1 MIPYSNEYVLQY
13 IAKLTTK
20 NYTDGLEEMEGKTS
34 ESTGKINKSFDSMSS
49 FIGKAIKSKLSL
61 AAAAVYFANKTRL
74 AIQDMIAFQKQLSTV
89 NTLLKGSREELNKY
103 ADEFINLSIRTGQA
117 KEDIANGAYQALS
130 SGVAK
135 EDLVNFLE
143 TATKTAQ
150 AGLTTTETSIQTIS
164 SIMNAYKMTATEA
177 ADIADWL
184 LTVQN
189 KGVTTVGELGAY
201 LSDVT
206 SIAAPLNV
214 TLNDVGAALAQMT
227 QNGNNT
233 AKSTTMLKTML
244 SELSKEGQAAADVFT
259 KIAGQS
265 FRDFIA
271 NGGDLQG
278 ALNLMEQHAK
288 STNKSIVDLFGSVEA
303 GSAALNLTGLNAQK
317 FSEKL
322 EDMKNKS
329 GELNTAYEIATS
341 NIKSEWD
348 KLCNAMDSKWRKLVI
363 GMEKPIYITLKT
375 IRKAVDGDN
384 SAFEDYNK
392 NKARVAQL
400 EAEQRELL
408 KTAKVSPTAITQINQ
423 KAKEIEKL
431 NKQIK
436 IVEDKMAA
444 DKARQKEIEEEKAR
458 KAEEEAAQKAK
469 EAAIKAVEDKA
480 KAVEAKEKQHK
491 DNLNKVEINYLT
503 QRRDYMQQQ
512 QNLLNMGIISKDE
525 YDRNVKLKDQEL
537 LQQQRASN
545 AALYREMEEFY
556 RKLGELDKANEFK
569 KKVIEVELQITQN
582 TTLNAENREDLFLQA
597 EAEKRKEYQAELLA
611 NEWEFLT
618 QLAEMREN
626 GSLTETQIEEFKE
639 QRMRELEL
647 ARLERE
653 TEELQNRLDFYNSS
667 EDYKQQAVDTLL
679 KIEENAQK
687 KEEILDK
694 DKIKWE
700 KWAENY
706 KVDIQEKSANAIMD
720 TYTALANGQ
729 IKSIEDFKKFAQMQI
744 AELLLAKGQ
753 EHAAE
758 AISEGGKAVI
768 DFAAAATAAAR
779 MNAAQAALFTTS
791 AKSHLASAAKNAALA
806 AAFGVASSAISP
818 DETSSSGS
826 GGTTKYDDGIDSRV
840 ESANKESE
848 GNVIIDVSDSQMA
861 KVMIKQIEKELKD
874 GYNVTLVGK
883 KKR

>member
-20 NYTDGLEEMEGKTS
+20 EYTDGLEKMEDKTS
-34 ESTGKINKSFDSMSS
+34 ESTGKINKNFDSMSS
-49 FIGKAIKSKLSL
+49 FIGKAIKSKFSL

-89 NTLLKGSREELNKY
+89 NTLLKDSREELNKY

-143 TATKTAQ
+143 VATKTAQ

-177 ADIADWL
+177 GEIADWL

-189 KGVTTVGELGAY
+189 KGVTTVGELGSY

-214 TLNDVGAALAQMT
+214 TLNDIGAALAQMT
-227 QNGNNT
+227 QNGNST

-244 SELSKEGQAAADVFT
+244 SELSKEGQKAADVFT

-265 FRDFIA
+265 FRDFIT

-322 EDMKNKS
+322 EDMKKKS
-329 GELNTAYEIATS
+329 GELNSAYAIATA
-341 NIKSEWD
+341 NIKTEWD
-348 KLCNAMDSKWRKLVI
+348 RLCNAMDSRWRQFVTW
-363 GMEKPIYITLKT
+363 MEEPIYMT
-375 IRKAVDGDN
+375 IKEVRQAIDGQDNAVENLDSNRAKLAELEARKAKI
-384 SAFEDYNK
+384 NK
-392 NKARVAQL
+392 NKSARY
-400 EAEQRELL
+400 RDRKKGELL
-408 KTAKVSPTAITQINQ
+408 GEITAL
-423 KAKEIEKL
+423 KAEIKRGEEL
-431 NKQIK
+431 LAQQ
-436 IVEDKMAA
+436 
-444 DKARQKEIEEEKAR
+444 QKELEEKRAEEEKKR
-458 KAEEEAAQKAK
+458 KAQQALEAKQ
-469 EAAIKAVEDKA
+469 AAVQASIDRAE
-480 KAVEAKEKQHK
+480 AVEAKEKEHK
-491 DNLNKVEINYLT
+491 NKLVKVDIDYLKKKK
-503 QRRDYMQQQ
+503 DYMQEQ

-525 YDRNVKLKDQEL
+525 YDRNVKIKDQEL

-545 AALYREMEEFY
+545 ASLYREMEEFY
-556 RKLGELDKANEFK
+556 RKLGELEKANEFK

-626 GSLTETQIEEFKE
+626 GSLTETQIEKFKE
-639 QRMRELEL
+639 ERMRDLELKRLELESKQ
-647 ARLERE
+647 
-653 TEELQNRLDFYNSS
+653 LQNRLNFYNSD
-667 EDYKQQAVDTLL
+667 EAYKQQAVDTLT
-679 KIEENAQK
+679 KIEENSLKRKKILDK
-687 KEEILDK
+687 KEEKERDVSL
-694 DKIKWE
+694 
-700 KWAENY
+700 AY
-706 KVDIQEKSANAIMD
+706 KQIVLQRSYNATMESYD
-720 TYTALANGQ
+720 
-729 IKSIEDFKKFAQMQI
+729 
-744 AELLLAKGQ
+744 LLAKGQ
-753 EHAAE
+753 LKSLDDFKNFAKLQLKELLYSLGNQHATWAASDLGI
-758 AISEGGKAVI
+758 AISNVI
-768 DFAAAATAAAR
+768 SNPT
-779 MNAAQAALFTTS
+779 
-791 AKSHLASAAKNAALA
+791 LASSKFVGAAKNAAIA
-806 AAFGVASSAISP
+806 AAFGVASSVVGGG
-818 DETSSSGS
+818 DSSSGERETS
-826 GGTTKYDDGIDSRV
+826 RNNYDDEIDKRV
-840 ESANKESE
+840 EDTEKENE
-848 GNVIIDVSDSQMA
+848 GMVYVDISDSQIS
-861 KVMIKQIEKELKD
+861 KLMIKYMEKELND
-874 GYNVTLVGK
+874 NYNLTIIGK

>member
-20 NYTDGLEEMEGKTS
+20 EYTDGLEKMEDKTS
-34 ESTGKINKSFDSMSS
+34 ESTGKINKNFDSMSS
-49 FIGKAIKSKLSL
+49 FIGKAIKSKFSL

-103 ADEFINLSIRTGQA
+103 ADEFVNLSIKTGQA

-143 TATKTAQ
+143 VATKTAQ

-177 ADIADWL
+177 GEIADWL

-189 KGVTTVGELGAY
+189 KGVTTVGELGSY

-214 TLNDVGAALAQMT
+214 TLNDIGAALAQMT

-244 SELSKEGQAAADVFT
+244 SELSKEGQKAADVFT

-322 EDMKNKS
+322 NDMKNKS
-329 GELNTAYEIATS
+329 GELNTAYEIATA

-348 KLCNAMDSKWRKLVI
+348 KLCNAMDSKWRSLVTWL
-363 GMEKPIYITLKT
+363 EKPIFITLKT
-375 IRKAVDGDN
+375 VRKAVDGDN

-503 QRRDYMQQQ
+503 QRRDFMKQQ

-556 RKLGELDKANEFK
+556 KNLGELEKANEFK

-653 TEELQNRLDFYNSS
+653 AEELQNRLSFYNSS
-667 EDYKQQAVDTLL
+667 EDYKQQAVDTLQ
-679 KIEENAQK
+679 KIEENAK
-687 KEEILDK
+687 KRESIRDNQ
-694 DKIKWE
+694 KIKE
-700 KWAENY
+700 KTRVEKLMNA
-706 KVDIQEKSANAIMD
+706 IQEKSKNTLLDSYEM
-720 TYTALANGQ
+720 LAKGQ
-729 IKSIEDFKKFAQMQI
+729 MKSLEDFKKFAAMQL
-744 AELLLAKGQ
+744 AEIMLAKGQ
-753 EHAAE
+753 EAM
-758 AISEGGKAVI
+758 IEGGKAFVGAVTLAATPGMRSQAPPL
-768 DFAAAATAAAR
+768 FAAAAKDFAFAAA
-779 MNAAQAALFTTS
+779 MGIGANALYS
-791 AKSHLASAAKNAALA
+791 
-806 AAFGVASSAISP
+806 ASSS
-818 DETSSSGS
+818 DEEKYSDNEKTSF
-826 GGTTKYDDGIDSRV
+826 DQNINDRV
-840 ESANKESE
+840 ENVNKESE
-848 GNVIIDVSDSQMA
+848 GIVYVDVSNSA
-861 KVMIKQIEKELKD
+861 LTKLLIKDIEKELKD

>member
-1 MIPYSNEYVLQY
+1 MIPYSNEYILQY

-20 NYTDGLEEMEGKTS
+20 EYTDGLEKMEDKTS
-34 ESTGKINKSFDSMSS
+34 ESTGKINKNFDSMSS
-49 FIGKAIKSKLSL
+49 FIGKAIKSKFSL

-143 TATKTAQ
+143 VATKTAQ

-189 KGVTTVGELGAY
+189 KGVTTVEELGSY

-214 TLNDVGAALAQMT
+214 TLNDIGAALAQMT

-244 SELSKEGQAAADVFT
+244 SELSKEGQKAADVFT

-329 GELNTAYEIATS
+329 GELNTAYEIATA
-341 NIKSEWD
+341 NIKTEWD
-348 KLCNAMDSKWRKLVI
+348 RLCNAMDSRWRQFVTW
-363 GMEKPIYITLKT
+363 MEEPIYVT
-375 IRKAVDGDN
+375 IKEIRQAIDGQDNAVENLDSNRAKLAELEARKAKI
-384 SAFEDYNK
+384 NK
-392 NKARVAQL
+392 NKSARYRDR
-400 EAEQRELL
+400 EKGELL
-408 KTAKVSPTAITQINQ
+408 GDISKL
-423 KAKEIEKL
+423 KAEIKRGEEL
-431 NKQIK
+431 LAQQ
-436 IVEDKMAA
+436 
-444 DKARQKEIEEEKAR
+444 QKELEEKRAEEEKKR
-458 KAEEEAAQKAK
+458 KAQQALEAKQ
-469 EAAIKAVEDKA
+469 AAVQASIDRAE
-480 KAVEAKEKQHK
+480 AVEAKEKEHK
-491 DNLNKVEINYLT
+491 NKLVKVDIDYLKKKK
-503 QRRDYMQQQ
+503 DYMQDQ

-556 RKLGELDKANEFK
+556 RKLGELEKANEFK

-639 QRMRELEL
+639 QRMRDLEL

-653 TEELQNRLDFYNSS
+653 AEELQNRLNFYNSS
-667 EDYKQQAVDTLL
+667 EDYKQQAVDTLQ
-679 KIEENAQK
+679 KIEENALK
-687 KEEILDK
+687 REKILDK
-694 DKIKWE
+694 KGQKDRDL
-700 KWAENY
+700 AANY
-706 KVDIQEKSANAIMD
+706 KEMTMQRSYNA
-720 TYTALANGQ
+720 T
-729 IKSIEDFKKFAQMQI
+729 MQ
-744 AELLLAKGQ
+744 AYDMLAKGQ
-753 EHAAE
+753 LKSLDDFKEFAKLQLAELLYSLGNQHATWAASDL
-758 AISEGGKAVI
+758 AIAVSNVVSNPPLAASK
-768 DFAAAATAAAR
+768 FAG
-779 MNAAQAALFTTS
+779 
-791 AKSHLASAAKNAALA
+791 AAKNAAIA
-806 AAFGVASSAISP
+806 AAFGVASSVVRGG
-818 DETSSSGS
+818 DSSSGERETS
-826 GGTTKYDDGIDSRV
+826 RNNYDDEIDKRV
-840 ESANKESE
+840 ENAEKESE

-874 GYNVTLVGK
+874 GYNVTLIGK

>member
-1 MIPYSNEYVLQY
+1 MAPFSDNYVLQY
-13 IAKLTTK
+13 VAKLLTGD
-20 NYTDGLEEMEGKTS
+20 YIEGLEEMENGTQKT
-34 ESTGKINKSFDSMSS
+34 TALLNKSFGSL
-49 FIGKAIKSKLSL
+49 GKEITKTIAKKVSL
-61 AAAAVYFANKTRL
+61 AGAVVYFANKTRL

-143 TATKTAQ
+143 VATKTAQ

-164 SIMNAYKMTATEA
+164 SIMNAYKMSAIEAT
-177 ADIADWL
+177 DIADWL

-201 LSDVT
+201 LSEVT
-206 SIAAPLNV
+206 SISASLNV
-214 TLNDVGAALAQMT
+214 TLDDVGAALAQMT

-244 SELSKEGQAAADVFT
+244 SELSKEGNKAADIF
-259 KIAGQS
+259 KEIAGQS

-271 NGGDLQG
+271 HGGDLQG
-278 ALNLMEQHAK
+278 ALKLMEDHAK
-288 STNKSIVDLFGSVEA
+288 RTNSSMVDLFGSVDA
-303 GSAALNLTGLNAQK
+303 GNASLNLTGLNAKK
-317 FSEKL
+317 FAEKL

-329 GELNTAYEIATS
+329 GELNTAYEIATA

-348 KLCNAMDSKWRKLVI
+348 KLCNAMDSKWRNLVTWL
-363 GMEKPIYITLKT
+363 EKPIYITLKT
-375 IRKAVDGDN
+375 VRKAVDGDN

-392 NKARVAQL
+392 NKAEVARL
-400 EAEQRELL
+400 EAEQQKLL
-408 KTAKVSPTAITQINQ
+408 KVANVNPA
-423 KAKEIEKL
+423 AAAGIERIGQDIARL

-444 DKARQKEIEEEKAR
+444 DRARQKEIEEEKAR

-480 KAVEAKEKQHK
+480 KAIEAKEKQHK

-639 QRMRELEL
+639 QRMKELEL

-653 TEELQNRLDFYNSS
+653 AEELQNRLTFYNSS
-667 EDYKQQAVDTLL
+667 EDYKQQAVDTLQ
-679 KIEENAQK
+679 KIEENALKREKIQDKQRIGLTEMTSNLINDIQK
-687 KEEILDK
+687 KSK
-694 DKIKWE
+694 DTLL
-700 KWAENY
+700 
-706 KVDIQEKSANAIMD
+706 Q
-720 TYTALANGQ
+720 TYEMLAKGQ
-729 IKSIEDFKKFAQMQI
+729 IKSLDDFKKFAAMQL
-744 AELLLAKGQ
+744 AEVMIMNGQ
-753 EHAAE
+753 EALIRGGADVVKG
-758 AISEGGKAVI
+758 IS
-768 DFAAAATAAAR
+768 FAANPATAALAPPE
-779 MNAAQAALFTTS
+779 F
-791 AKSHLASAAKNAALA
+791 ASAAKNFAFA
-806 AAFGVASSAISP
+806 AAMGLGASALYSASS
-818 DETSSSGS
+818 EEEKTSDK
-826 GGTTKYDDGIDSRV
+826 TTNNFDKNIDDRI

-848 GNVIIDVSDSQMA
+848 GIVYVDVSNSA
-861 KVMIKQIEKELKD
+861 LTKLLIKDIEKELKD

>member
-1 MIPYSNEYVLQY
+1 MIPYSNEYILQY

-20 NYTDGLEEMEGKTS
+20 EYTDGLEKMEDKTS
-34 ESTGKINKSFDSMSS
+34 ESTGKINKNFDSMSS
-49 FIGKAIKSKLSL
+49 FIGKAIKSKFSL

-135 EDLVNFLE
+135 KDLVNFLE
-143 TATKTAQ
+143 VATKTAQ

-177 ADIADWL
+177 GEIADWL

-189 KGVTTVGELGAY
+189 KGVTTVGELGSY

-214 TLNDVGAALAQMT
+214 TLNDIGAALAQMT

-244 SELSKEGQAAADVFT
+244 SELSKEGQKAADVFT

-265 FRDFIA
+265 FRDFIT

-322 EDMKNKS
+322 NDMKNKA
-329 GELNTAYEIATS
+329 GELNTAYEIATA

-348 KLCNAMDSKWRKLVI
+348 KLCNVMDSKWRSLVTWL
-363 GMEKPIYITLKT
+363 EKPIYITLKT
-375 IRKAVDGDN
+375 VRKAVDGDN

-436 IVEDKMAA
+436 IIEDKMAA

-458 KAEEEAAQKAK
+458 KAEEEAAQKSK
-469 EAAIKAVEDKA
+469 EDAIKAVEDKA
-480 KAVEAKEKQHK
+480 KTVEAKEKQHK

-503 QRRDYMQQQ
+503 KRRDFMNQQ

-537 LQQQRASN
+537 LQQQRTSN
-545 AALYREMEEFY
+545 ASLYREMEEFY
-556 RKLGELDKANEFK
+556 RKLGELEKANEFK

-639 QRMRELEL
+639 QRMKDLEL

-653 TEELQNRLDFYNSS
+653 AEELQNRLTFYNSS
-667 EDYKQQAVDTLL
+667 EDYKQQAVDTLQ
-679 KIEENAQK
+679 KIEENAIKKENLRDKKRVNLSSMIANLINDIQK
-687 KEEILDK
+687 KSK
-694 DKIKWE
+694 DTLL
-700 KWAENY
+700 
-706 KVDIQEKSANAIMD
+706 Q
-720 TYTALANGQ
+720 TYEMLAKGQ
-729 IKSIEDFKKFAQMQI
+729 IKSLDDFKKFAAMQL
-744 AELLLAKGQ
+744 AEVMLSHGQ
-753 EHAAE
+753 EAMTRGMSDTVKGISYAADPLT
-758 AISEGGKAVI
+758 AS
-768 DFAAAATAAAR
+768 FAPPE
-779 MNAAQAALFTTS
+779 F
-791 AKSHLASAAKNAALA
+791 ASAAKNFAFA
-806 AAFGVASSAISP
+806 AAMGVGTNALYNASSEEEKTP
-818 DETSSSGS
+818 DK
-826 GGTTKYDDGIDSRV
+826 TTNNFDKNIDDRV

-848 GNVIIDVSDSQMA
+848 GMVYVDISDSQMS
-861 KVMIKQIEKELKD
+861 KLMIKYMEKELND
-874 GYNVTLVGK
+874 NYNLTIIGK

>member
-49 FIGKAIKSKLSL
+49 FIGKAIKSKFSL

-89 NTLLKGSREELNKY
+89 NTLLKGSREELNKF

-143 TATKTAQ
+143 VATKTAQ

-189 KGVTTVGELGAY
+189 KGVTTVGELGSY

-206 SIAAPLNV
+206 SIAAPLNIA
-214 TLNDVGAALAQMT
+214 LNDVGAALAQMT
-227 QNGNNT
+227 QNGNST

-244 SELSKEGQAAADVFT
+244 SELSKEGQKAADVFT

-329 GELNTAYEIATS
+329 GELNSSYAIATA
-341 NIKSEWD
+341 NIKTEWD
-348 KLCNAMDSKWRKLVI
+348 RLCNAMDSRWRQFVTW
-363 GMEKPIYITLKT
+363 MEEPIYITLKT

-503 QRRDYMQQQ
+503 KRRDFMIQQ

-545 AALYREMEEFY
+545 ASLYREMEEFY

-639 QRMRELEL
+639 QRMKELEL

-653 TEELQNRLDFYNSS
+653 AEELQNRLTFYNSS
-667 EDYKQQAVDTLL
+667 EDYKQQAVDTLQ
-679 KIEENAQK
+679 KIEENAEK
-687 KEEILDK
+687 RK
-694 DKIKWE
+694 KIKDNQNIKE
-700 KWAENY
+700 RNRIANLMNA
-706 KVDIQEKSANAIMD
+706 IQERSKDALLDSYEMIAKGQMKS
-720 TYTALANGQ
+720 L
-729 IKSIEDFKKFAQMQI
+729 EDFKKFAAMQL
-744 AELLLAKGQ
+744 AEVMISKGQ
-753 EHAAE
+753 EAM
-758 AISEGGKAVI
+758 IEGGKAFVGAVTLAATPGMRSQAPPL
-768 DFAAAATAAAR
+768 FAAAAKDFAFAAA
-779 MNAAQAALFTTS
+779 MGVGANALYS
-791 AKSHLASAAKNAALA
+791 
-806 AAFGVASSAISP
+806 ASSS
-818 DETSSSGS
+818 DEEKYSDNEKTSF
-826 GGTTKYDDGIDSRV
+826 DQNINDRV
-840 ESANKESE
+840 ENANKESE
-848 GNVIIDVSDSQMA
+848 GIVYVDVSNSA
-861 KVMIKQIEKELKD
+861 LTKLLIKDIEKELKD
-874 GYNVTLVGK
+874 GYNVTLIGK
-883 KKR
+883 KKK

>member
-20 NYTDGLEEMEGKTS
+20 EYTAGLEKMEDKTS
-34 ESTGKINKSFDSMSS
+34 ESTGKINKNFDSMSS
-49 FIGKAIKSKLSL
+49 FIGKAIKSKFSL

-89 NTLLKGSREELNKY
+89 NTLLKGSREELNKF

-143 TATKTAQ
+143 VATKTAQ

-189 KGVTTVGELGAY
+189 KGVTTVGELGSY

-214 TLNDVGAALAQMT
+214 ALNDVGAALAQMT
-227 QNGNNT
+227 QNGNST

-329 GELNTAYEIATS
+329 GELNTAYEIATA

-348 KLCNAMDSKWRKLVI
+348 KLCNAMDSKWRNLVTWL
-363 GMEKPIYITLKT
+363 EKPIYITLKT
-375 IRKAVDGDN
+375 VRKAVDGDN

-444 DKARQKEIEEEKAR
+444 DRARQKEIEEEKAR

-512 QNLLNMGIISKDE
+512 QNLLKMGIISKDE

-545 AALYREMEEFY
+545 SSLYREMEEFY

-639 QRMRELEL
+639 QRMKELEL

-653 TEELQNRLDFYNSS
+653 AEELQNRLTFYNSS
-667 EDYKQQAVDTLL
+667 EDYKQQAVDTLQ
-679 KIEENAQK
+679 KIEENALRRENLQDKKKLKLSEMTANLLNDVQK
-687 KEEILDK
+687 RSKDTLLDSYEM
-694 DKIKWE
+694 I
-700 KWAENY
+700 
-706 KVDIQEKSANAIMD
+706 
-720 TYTALANGQ
+720 
-729 IKSIEDFKKFAQMQI
+729 
-744 AELLLAKGQ
+744 AKGQ
-753 EHAAE
+753 MK
-758 AISEGGKAVI
+758 SLDDFKN
-768 DFAAAATAAAR
+768 FAAMQLAEVMLSHGKEAMVRGMSDTVTGISFAANPATAHRAPAE
-779 MNAAQAALFTTS
+779 F
-791 AKSHLASAAKNAALA
+791 ASAAKNFAFA
-806 AAFGVASSAISP
+806 AAMGLGTSALYNASS
-818 DETSSSGS
+818 EEEKTSDK
-826 GGTTKYDDGIDSRV
+826 TTNNFDKNIDDRI
-840 ESANKESE
+840 ESTNKESE
-848 GNVIIDVSDSQMA
+848 GIVYVDVSNSA
-861 KVMIKQIEKELKD
+861 LTKLLIKDIEKELKD

>member
-20 NYTDGLEEMEGKTS
+20 EYTDGLEKMEDKTS
-34 ESTGKINKSFDSMSS
+34 ESTGKINKNFDSMSS
-49 FIGKAIKSKLSL
+49 FIGKAIKSKFSL

-89 NTLLKGSREELNKY
+89 NTLLKDSREELNKY

-143 TATKTAQ
+143 VATKTAQ

-177 ADIADWL
+177 GEIADWL

-189 KGVTTVGELGAY
+189 KGVTTVGELGSY

-214 TLNDVGAALAQMT
+214 TLNDIGAALAQMT
-227 QNGNNT
+227 QNGNST

-244 SELSKEGQAAADVFT
+244 SELSKEGQKAADVFT

-265 FRDFIA
+265 FRDFIT

-322 EDMKNKS
+322 EDMKKKS
-329 GELNTAYEIATS
+329 GELNSAYAIATA
-341 NIKSEWD
+341 NIKTEWD
-348 KLCNAMDSKWRKLVI
+348 RLCNAMDSRWRQFVTW
-363 GMEKPIYITLKT
+363 MEEPIYMT
-375 IRKAVDGDN
+375 IKEVRQAIDGQDNAVENLDSNRAKLAELEARKAKI
-384 SAFEDYNK
+384 NK
-392 NKARVAQL
+392 NKSARY
-400 EAEQRELL
+400 RDRKKGELL
-408 KTAKVSPTAITQINQ
+408 GEITAL
-423 KAKEIEKL
+423 KAEIKRGEEL
-431 NKQIK
+431 LAQQ
-436 IVEDKMAA
+436 
-444 DKARQKEIEEEKAR
+444 QKELEEKRAEEEKKR
-458 KAEEEAAQKAK
+458 KAQQALEAKQ
-469 EAAIKAVEDKA
+469 AAVQASIDRAE
-480 KAVEAKEKQHK
+480 AVEAKEKEHK
-491 DNLNKVEINYLT
+491 NKLVKVDIDYLKKKK
-503 QRRDYMQQQ
+503 DYMQEQ

-525 YDRNVKLKDQEL
+525 YDRIVKLKDQEL

-626 GSLTETQIEEFKE
+626 GSLTETQIEKFKE
-639 QRMRELEL
+639 QRMRDLEL

-653 TEELQNRLDFYNSS
+653 AEELQNRLTFYNSS
-667 EDYKQQAVDTLL
+667 EDYKQQAVDTLQ
-679 KIEENAQK
+679 KIEENALK
-687 KEEILDK
+687 KEKILDEKGQK
-694 DKIKWE
+694 DRDL
-700 KWAENY
+700 AANY
-706 KVDIQEKSANAIMD
+706 KEIA
-720 TYTALANGQ
+720 
-729 IKSIEDFKKFAQMQI
+729 MQRSYNTTMQ
-744 AELLLAKGQ
+744 AYDMLAKGQ
-753 EHAAE
+753 LKSLDDFKEFAKLQLAELLYSLGNQHATWAASDL
-758 AISEGGKAVI
+758 AIAVSNVVS
-768 DFAAAATAAAR
+768 DPPLAASKFAG
-779 MNAAQAALFTTS
+779 
-791 AKSHLASAAKNAALA
+791 AAKNAAIA
-806 AAFGVASSAISP
+806 AAFGVASSVVRGG
-818 DETSSSGS
+818 DSSSGERETS
-826 GGTTKYDDGIDSRV
+826 RNNYDDEIDKRV
-840 ESANKESE
+840 EDTEKENE
-848 GNVIIDVSDSQMA
+848 GMVYVDISDSQMS
-861 KVMIKQIEKELKD
+861 KLMIKYMEKELND
-874 GYNVTLVGK
+874 NYNLTIIGK

>member
-20 NYTDGLEEMEGKTS
+20 EYTDGLEKMEDKTS
-34 ESTGKINKSFDSMSS
+34 ESTGKINKNFDSMSS
-49 FIGKAIKSKLSL
+49 FIGKAIKSKFSL

-103 ADEFINLSIRTGQA
+103 ADEFVNLSIKTGQA

-135 EDLVNFLE
+135 EDLIDFLE

-177 ADIADWL
+177 GEIADWL

-189 KGVTTVGELGAY
+189 KGVTTVGELGSY

-214 TLNDVGAALAQMT
+214 TLNDIGAALAQMT

-244 SELSKEGQAAADVFT
+244 SELSKEGQKAADVFT

-265 FRDFIA
+265 FRDFIT

-288 STNKSIVDLFGSVEA
+288 STDKSIVDLFGSVEA

-317 FSEKL
+317 FNEKL
-322 EDMKNKS
+322 EDMKKKS
-329 GELNTAYEIATS
+329 GELNSAYAIATA
-341 NIKSEWD
+341 NIKTEWD
-348 KLCNAMDSKWRKLVI
+348 RLCNAMDSRWRQFVTW
-363 GMEKPIYITLKT
+363 MEEPIYVT
-375 IRKAVDGDN
+375 IKEIRQTIDGQDNAVENLDSNRAKLAELEAKKAKL
-384 SAFEDYNK
+384 NK
-392 NKARVAQL
+392 NKSARYRDR
-400 EAEQRELL
+400 EKGELL
-408 KTAKVSPTAITQINQ
+408 GDIAKLKV
-423 KAKEIEKL
+423 EIKRGEEL
-431 NKQIK
+431 LAQQ
-436 IVEDKMAA
+436 
-444 DKARQKEIEEEKAR
+444 QKELEEKRAEEEKKR
-458 KAEEEAAQKAK
+458 KAQQALEAKQ
-469 EAAIKAVEDKA
+469 AAVQASIDRAE
-480 KAVEAKEKQHK
+480 AVEAKEKEHK
-491 DNLNKVEINYLT
+491 NKLVKVDIDYLKKKK
-503 QRRDYMQQQ
+503 DYMQDQ

-639 QRMRELEL
+639 QRMRDLEL

-653 TEELQNRLDFYNSS
+653 AEELQNRLTFYNSS
-667 EDYKQQAVDTLL
+667 EDYKQQAVDTLQ
-679 KIEENAQK
+679 KIEENALK
-687 KEEILDK
+687 REKILDK
-694 DKIKWE
+694 KGQKDRDL
-700 KWAENY
+700 AANY
-706 KVDIQEKSANAIMD
+706 KEMTMQRSYNA
-720 TYTALANGQ
+720 T
-729 IKSIEDFKKFAQMQI
+729 MQ
-744 AELLLAKGQ
+744 AYDMLAKGQ
-753 EHAAE
+753 LKSLDDFKEFAKLQLAELLYSLGNQHATWAASDL
-758 AISEGGKAVI
+758 AIAVSNVVSNPPLAASK
-768 DFAAAATAAAR
+768 FAG
-779 MNAAQAALFTTS
+779 
-791 AKSHLASAAKNAALA
+791 AAKNAAIA
-806 AAFGVASSAISP
+806 AAFGVASSVVRGG
-818 DETSSSGS
+818 DSSSGERETS
-826 GGTTKYDDGIDSRV
+826 RNNYDDEIDKRV
-840 ESANKESE
+840 ENAEKESE

-874 GYNVTLVGK
+874 GYNVTLIGK

>member
-20 NYTDGLEEMEGKTS
+20 EYTEGLEKMEGKTS

-49 FIGKAIKSKLSL
+49 FIGKAIKSKFSL

-89 NTLLKGSREELNKY
+89 NTLLKGSRKELNKF

-143 TATKTAQ
+143 VATKTAQ

-189 KGVTTVGELGAY
+189 KGVTTVGELGSY

-206 SIAAPLNV
+206 SIAAPLNIA
-214 TLNDVGAALAQMT
+214 LNDVGAALAQMT
-227 QNGNNT
+227 QNGNST

-244 SELSKEGQAAADVFT
+244 SELSKEGQAAADAFT

-329 GELNTAYEIATS
+329 GELNSSYAIATA
-341 NIKSEWD
+341 NIKTEWD
-348 KLCNAMDSKWRKLVI
+348 RLCNAMDSRWRQFVTW
-363 GMEKPIYITLKT
+363 MEEPIYVT
-375 IRKAVDGDN
+375 IKEIRQAIDGQDNAVENLDSNRAKLAELEARKAKI
-384 SAFEDYNK
+384 NK
-392 NKARVAQL
+392 NKSARYRDR
-400 EAEQRELL
+400 EKGELL
-408 KTAKVSPTAITQINQ
+408 GDIAKL
-423 KAKEIEKL
+423 KAEIKRGEEL
-431 NKQIK
+431 LAQQ
-436 IVEDKMAA
+436 
-444 DKARQKEIEEEKAR
+444 QKELEEKRAEEEKKR
-458 KAEEEAAQKAK
+458 KAQQAAVQASIDRA
-469 EAAIKAVEDKA
+469 E
-480 KAVEAKEKQHK
+480 AVEAKEKEHK
-491 DNLNKVEINYLT
+491 NKLVKVDIDYLKKKK
-503 QRRDYMQQQ
+503 DYMQQQ
-512 QNLLNMGIISKDE
+512 QKLLNMGIISKDE

-639 QRMRELEL
+639 QRMKELEL

-653 TEELQNRLDFYNSS
+653 AEELQNRLTFYNSS
-667 EDYKQQAVDTLL
+667 EDYKQQAVDTLQ
-679 KIEENAQK
+679 KIEENALRRENLQDKKKLKLSEMTANLLNDVQK
-687 KEEILDK
+687 RSKDTLLDSYEM
-694 DKIKWE
+694 I
-700 KWAENY
+700 
-706 KVDIQEKSANAIMD
+706 
-720 TYTALANGQ
+720 
-729 IKSIEDFKKFAQMQI
+729 
-744 AELLLAKGQ
+744 AKGQ
-753 EHAAE
+753 MK
-758 AISEGGKAVI
+758 SLDDFKN
-768 DFAAAATAAAR
+768 FAAMQLAEVMLSHGKEAMVRGMSDTVTGISFAANPATAHRAPAE
-779 MNAAQAALFTTS
+779 F
-791 AKSHLASAAKNAALA
+791 ASAAKNFAFSAAM
-806 AAFGVASSAISP
+806 GVGANALYSASSS
-818 DETSSSGS
+818 DEEKS
-826 GGTTKYDDGIDSRV
+826 DDNKTNFDQNINDRV
-840 ESANKESE
+840 ENANKESE
-848 GNVIIDVSDSQMA
+848 GIVYVDVSNSA
-861 KVMIKQIEKELKD
+861 LTKLLIKDIEKELKD

>member
-49 FIGKAIKSKLSL
+49 FIGKAIKSKFSL

-143 TATKTAQ
+143 VATKTAQ

-189 KGVTTVGELGAY
+189 KGVTTVGELGSY

-214 TLNDVGAALAQMT
+214 TLNDIGAALAQMT

-244 SELSKEGQAAADVFT
+244 SELSKEGQKAADVFT

-265 FRDFIA
+265 FRDFIT

-288 STNKSIVDLFGSVEA
+288 STDKSIVDLFGSVEA

-329 GELNTAYEIATS
+329 GELNTAYEIATA
-341 NIKSEWD
+341 NIKTEWD
-348 KLCNAMDSKWRKLVI
+348 RLCNAMDSRWRQFVTW
-363 GMEKPIYITLKT
+363 MEEPIYVT
-375 IRKAVDGDN
+375 IKEIRQAIDGQDNAVENLDSNRAKLAELEARKAKI
-384 SAFEDYNK
+384 NK
-392 NKARVAQL
+392 NKSARYRDR
-400 EAEQRELL
+400 EKGELL
-408 KTAKVSPTAITQINQ
+408 GDIAKL
-423 KAKEIEKL
+423 KAEIKRGEEL
-431 NKQIK
+431 LAQQ
-436 IVEDKMAA
+436 
-444 DKARQKEIEEEKAR
+444 QKELEEKRAEEEKKR
-458 KAEEEAAQKAK
+458 KAQQALEAKQ
-469 EAAIKAVEDKA
+469 AAVQASIDRAE
-480 KAVEAKEKQHK
+480 AVEAKEKEHK
-491 DNLNKVEINYLT
+491 NKLVKVDIDYLKKKK
-503 QRRDYMQQQ
+503 DYMQAQ

-556 RKLGELDKANEFK
+556 RKLGELEKANEFK

-582 TTLNAENREDLFLQA
+582 TTSNAENREDLFLKA

-647 ARLERE
+647 VRLERE
-653 TEELQNRLDFYNSS
+653 AEELQNRLTFYNSS
-667 EDYKQQAVDTLL
+667 EDYKQQAVDTLQ
-679 KIEENAQK
+679 KIEENAIKKENLRDKKRVNLSSMTANLINDIQK
-687 KEEILDK
+687 KSK
-694 DKIKWE
+694 DTLL
-700 KWAENY
+700 
-706 KVDIQEKSANAIMD
+706 Q
-720 TYTALANGQ
+720 TYEMLAKGQ
-729 IKSIEDFKKFAQMQI
+729 IKSLDDFKKFAAMQL
-744 AELLLAKGQ
+744 AEVMLSHGQ
-753 EHAAE
+753 EAMTRGMSDTVKGISYAADPLT
-758 AISEGGKAVI
+758 AS
-768 DFAAAATAAAR
+768 FAPPE
-779 MNAAQAALFTTS
+779 F
-791 AKSHLASAAKNAALA
+791 ASAAKNFAFA
-806 AAFGVASSAISP
+806 AAMGVGANALYNASSEEEKTP
-818 DETSSSGS
+818 DK
-826 GGTTKYDDGIDSRV
+826 TTNNFDKNIDDRI

-874 GYNVTLVGK
+874 GYNVTLIGK

>member
-1 MIPYSNEYVLQY
+1 MAPFSDNYVLQY
-13 IAKLTTK
+13 VAKLLTGD
-20 NYTDGLEEMEGKTS
+20 YIEGLEEMENGTQKT
-34 ESTGKINKSFDSMSS
+34 TALLNKSFGSL
-49 FIGKAIKSKLSL
+49 GKEITKTIAKKVSL
-61 AAAAVYFANKTRL
+61 AGAVVYFANKTRL

-89 NTLLKGSREELNKY
+89 NTLLKGSREELNKF

-143 TATKTAQ
+143 VATKTAQ

-177 ADIADWL
+177 ANIADWL

-189 KGVTTVGELGAY
+189 KGVTTVGELGSY

-214 TLNDVGAALAQMT
+214 ALNDVGAALAQMT
-227 QNGNNT
+227 QNGNST

-322 EDMKNKS
+322 NDMKNKS
-329 GELNTAYEIATS
+329 GELNTAYEIATA

-348 KLCNAMDSKWRKLVI
+348 KLCNAMDSKWRSLVTWL
-363 GMEKPIYITLKT
+363 EKPIYITLKT
-375 IRKAVDGDN
+375 VRKAVDGDN

-392 NKARVAQL
+392 NKAEVARL
-400 EAEQRELL
+400 EAEQQKLL
-408 KTAKVSPTAITQINQ
+408 KVANVNPA
-423 KAKEIEKL
+423 AAAGIERIGQDIARL

-444 DKARQKEIEEEKAR
+444 DRARQKEIEEEKAR

-480 KAVEAKEKQHK
+480 KAIEDKEKQHK
-491 DNLNKVEINYLT
+491 NNLNKVEINYLT

-545 AALYREMEEFY
+545 ASLYREMEEFY

-582 TTLNAENREDLFLQA
+582 TTLNAENREDLFLKA

-653 TEELQNRLDFYNSS
+653 AEELQNRLTFYNSS
-667 EDYKQQAVDTLL
+667 EDYKQQAVDTLQ
-679 KIEENAQK
+679 KIEENAIKKENLRDKKRVNLSSMTANLINDIQK
-687 KEEILDK
+687 KSK
-694 DKIKWE
+694 DTLL
-700 KWAENY
+700 
-706 KVDIQEKSANAIMD
+706 Q
-720 TYTALANGQ
+720 TYEMLAKGQ
-729 IKSIEDFKKFAQMQI
+729 IKSLDDFKKFAAMQL
-744 AELLLAKGQ
+744 AEVMLSHGQ
-753 EHAAE
+753 EAMTRGMSDTVKGISYAADPLT
-758 AISEGGKAVI
+758 AS
-768 DFAAAATAAAR
+768 FAPPE
-779 MNAAQAALFTTS
+779 F
-791 AKSHLASAAKNAALA
+791 ASAAKNFAFA
-806 AAFGVASSAISP
+806 AAMGVGANALYNASSEEEKTP
-818 DETSSSGS
+818 DK
-826 GGTTKYDDGIDSRV
+826 TTNNFDKNIDDRI

-874 GYNVTLVGK
+874 GYNVTLIGK

>member
-1 MIPYSNEYVLQY
+1 MAPFSDNYVLQY
-13 IAKLTTK
+13 VAKLLTGD
-20 NYTDGLEEMEGKTS
+20 YIEGLEEMENGTQKT
-34 ESTGKINKSFDSMSS
+34 TALLNKSFGTL
-49 FIGKAIKSKLSL
+49 GKEITKTIAKKVSL
-61 AAAAVYFANKTRL
+61 AGAVVYFANKTRL

-89 NTLLKGSREELNKY
+89 NTLLKGSREELNKF

-135 EDLVNFLE
+135 GDLVNFLE
-143 TATKTAQ
+143 VATKTAQ

-189 KGVTTVGELGAY
+189 KGVTTVGELGSY

-206 SIAAPLNV
+206 SIAAPLNIA
-214 TLNDVGAALAQMT
+214 LNDVGAALAQMT
-227 QNGNNT
+227 QNGNST

-329 GELNTAYEIATS
+329 GELNSSYAIATA
-341 NIKSEWD
+341 NIKTEWD
-348 KLCNAMDSKWRKLVI
+348 RLCNAMDSRWRQFVTW
-363 GMEKPIYITLKT
+363 MEEPIYVT
-375 IRKAVDGDN
+375 IKEIRQAIDGQDNAVENLDSNRAKLAELEARKAKI
-384 SAFEDYNK
+384 NK
-392 NKARVAQL
+392 NKSARYRDR
-400 EAEQRELL
+400 EKGELL
-408 KTAKVSPTAITQINQ
+408 GDIAKL
-423 KAKEIEKL
+423 KAEIKRGEEL
-431 NKQIK
+431 LAQQ
-436 IVEDKMAA
+436 
-444 DKARQKEIEEEKAR
+444 QKELEEKRVEEEKKR
-458 KAEEEAAQKAK
+458 KAQQALEAKQ
-469 EAAIKAVEDKA
+469 AAVQASIDRAE
-480 KAVEAKEKQHK
+480 AVEAKEKEHK
-491 DNLNKVEINYLT
+491 NKLVKVDIDYLKKKK
-503 QRRDYMQQQ
+503 DYMQEQ

-537 LQQQRASN
+537 LQQQRTSN
-545 AALYREMEEFY
+545 ASLYKEMEEFY

-639 QRMRELEL
+639 QRMKELEL

-653 TEELQNRLDFYNSS
+653 AEELQNRLTFYNSS
-667 EDYKQQAVDTLL
+667 EDYKQQAVDTLQ
-679 KIEENAQK
+679 KIEENALKREKIQDKQRIGLTEMTSNLINDIQK
-687 KEEILDK
+687 KSK
-694 DKIKWE
+694 DTLL
-700 KWAENY
+700 
-706 KVDIQEKSANAIMD
+706 Q
-720 TYTALANGQ
+720 TYEMLAKGQ
-729 IKSIEDFKKFAQMQI
+729 IKSLDDFKKFAAMQL
-744 AELLLAKGQ
+744 AEVMIMNGQ
-753 EHAAE
+753 EALIRGGADVVKG
-758 AISEGGKAVI
+758 IS
-768 DFAAAATAAAR
+768 FAANPATAALAPPE
-779 MNAAQAALFTTS
+779 F
-791 AKSHLASAAKNAALA
+791 ASAAKNFAFA
-806 AAFGVASSAISP
+806 AAMGLGASALYSASS
-818 DETSSSGS
+818 EEEKTSDK
-826 GGTTKYDDGIDSRV
+826 TTNNFDKNIDDRI

-848 GNVIIDVSDSQMA
+848 GIVYVDVSNSA
-861 KVMIKQIEKELKD
+861 LTKLLIKDIEKELKD

>member
-1 MIPYSNEYVLQY
+1 MAPFSDNYVLQY
-13 IAKLTTK
+13 VAKLLTGD
-20 NYTDGLEEMEGKTS
+20 YIEGLEEMENGTQKT
-34 ESTGKINKSFDSMSS
+34 TALLNKSFGTL
-49 FIGKAIKSKLSL
+49 GKEITKTIAKKVSL
-61 AAAAVYFANKTRL
+61 AGAVVYFANKTRL

-89 NTLLKGSREELNKY
+89 NTLLKGSREELNKF

-135 EDLVNFLE
+135 GDLVNFLE
-143 TATKTAQ
+143 VATKTAQ

-189 KGVTTVGELGAY
+189 KGVTTVGELGSY

-206 SIAAPLNV
+206 SIAAPLNIA
-214 TLNDVGAALAQMT
+214 LNDVGAALAQMT
-227 QNGNNT
+227 QNGNST

-329 GELNTAYEIATS
+329 GELNSSYAIATA
-341 NIKSEWD
+341 NIKTEWD
-348 KLCNAMDSKWRKLVI
+348 RLCNAMDSRWRQFVTW
-363 GMEKPIYITLKT
+363 MEEPIYVT
-375 IRKAVDGDN
+375 IKEIRQAIDGQDNAVENLDSNRAKLAELEARKAKI
-384 SAFEDYNK
+384 NK
-392 NKARVAQL
+392 NKSARYRDR
-400 EAEQRELL
+400 EKGELL
-408 KTAKVSPTAITQINQ
+408 GDIAKL
-423 KAKEIEKL
+423 KAEIKRGEEL
-431 NKQIK
+431 LAQQ
-436 IVEDKMAA
+436 
-444 DKARQKEIEEEKAR
+444 QKELEEKRVEEEKKR
-458 KAEEEAAQKAK
+458 KAQQALEAKQ
-469 EAAIKAVEDKA
+469 AAVQASIDRAE
-480 KAVEAKEKQHK
+480 AVEAKEKEHK
-491 DNLNKVEINYLT
+491 NKLVKVDIDYLKKKK
-503 QRRDYMQQQ
+503 DYMQEQ

-537 LQQQRASN
+537 LQQQRTSN
-545 AALYREMEEFY
+545 ASLYKEMEEFY

-639 QRMRELEL
+639 QRMKELEL

-653 TEELQNRLDFYNSS
+653 AEELQNRLTFYNSS
-667 EDYKQQAVDTLL
+667 EDYKQQAVDTLQ
-679 KIEENAQK
+679 KIEENALKREKIQDKQRIGLTEMTSNLINDIQK
-687 KEEILDK
+687 KSK
-694 DKIKWE
+694 DTLL
-700 KWAENY
+700 
-706 KVDIQEKSANAIMD
+706 Q
-720 TYTALANGQ
+720 TYEMLAKGQ
-729 IKSIEDFKKFAQMQI
+729 IKSLDDFKKFAAMQL
-744 AELLLAKGQ
+744 AEVMIMNGQ
-753 EHAAE
+753 EALIRGGADVVKG
-758 AISEGGKAVI
+758 IS
-768 DFAAAATAAAR
+768 FAANPATAALAPPE
-779 MNAAQAALFTTS
+779 F
-791 AKSHLASAAKNAALA
+791 ASAAKNFAFA
-806 AAFGVASSAISP
+806 AAMGLGASALYSASS
-818 DETSSSGS
+818 EEEKTSDK
-826 GGTTKYDDGIDSRV
+826 TTNNFDKNIDDRI

-848 GNVIIDVSDSQMA
+848 GIVYVDVSNSA
-861 KVMIKQIEKELKD
+861 LTKLLIKDIEKELKY

>member
-20 NYTDGLEEMEGKTS
+20 EYTDGLEKMEDKTS
-34 ESTGKINKSFDSMSS
+34 ESTGKINKNFDSMSS
-49 FIGKAIKSKLSL
+49 FIGKAIKSKFSL

-103 ADEFINLSIRTGQA
+103 ADEFVNLSIKTGQA

-135 EDLVNFLE
+135 EDLIDFLE

-177 ADIADWL
+177 GEIADWL

-189 KGVTTVGELGAY
+189 KGVTTVGELGSY

-214 TLNDVGAALAQMT
+214 TLNDIGAALAQMT

-244 SELSKEGQAAADVFT
+244 SELSKEGQKAADVFT

-265 FRDFIA
+265 FRDFIT

-288 STNKSIVDLFGSVEA
+288 STDKSIVDLFGSVEA

-317 FSEKL
+317 FNEKL
-322 EDMKNKS
+322 EDMKKKS
-329 GELNTAYEIATS
+329 GELNSAYAIATA
-341 NIKSEWD
+341 NIKTEWD
-348 KLCNAMDSKWRKLVI
+348 RLCNAMDSRWRQFVTW
-363 GMEKPIYITLKT
+363 MEEPIYVT
-375 IRKAVDGDN
+375 IKEIRQTIDGQDNAVENLDSNRAKLAELEAKKAKL
-384 SAFEDYNK
+384 NK
-392 NKARVAQL
+392 NKSARYRDR
-400 EAEQRELL
+400 EKGELL
-408 KTAKVSPTAITQINQ
+408 GDIAKLKV
-423 KAKEIEKL
+423 EIKRGEEL
-431 NKQIK
+431 LAQQ
-436 IVEDKMAA
+436 
-444 DKARQKEIEEEKAR
+444 QKELEEKRAEEEKKR
-458 KAEEEAAQKAK
+458 KAQQALEAKQ
-469 EAAIKAVEDKA
+469 AAVQASIDRAE
-480 KAVEAKEKQHK
+480 AVEAKEKEHK
-491 DNLNKVEINYLT
+491 NKLVKVDIDYLKKKK
-503 QRRDYMQQQ
+503 DYMQDQ

-653 TEELQNRLDFYNSS
+653 AEELQNRLSFYNSS
-667 EDYKQQAVDTLL
+667 EDYKQQAVDTLQ
-679 KIEENAQK
+679 KIEENALK
-687 KEEILDK
+687 REKILDK
-694 DKIKWE
+694 KGQKDRDL
-700 KWAENY
+700 AANY
-706 KVDIQEKSANAIMD
+706 KEMTMQRSYNA
-720 TYTALANGQ
+720 T
-729 IKSIEDFKKFAQMQI
+729 MQ
-744 AELLLAKGQ
+744 AYDMLAKGQ
-753 EHAAE
+753 LKSLDDFKEFAKLQLAELLYSLGNQHATWAASDL
-758 AISEGGKAVI
+758 AIAVSNVVSNPPLAASK
-768 DFAAAATAAAR
+768 FAG
-779 MNAAQAALFTTS
+779 
-791 AKSHLASAAKNAALA
+791 AAKNAAIA
-806 AAFGVASSAISP
+806 AAFGVASSVVRGG
-818 DETSSSGS
+818 DSSSGERETS
-826 GGTTKYDDGIDSRV
+826 RNNYDDEIDKRV
-840 ESANKESE
+840 ENAEKESE

-874 GYNVTLVGK
+874 GYNVTLIGK

>member
-1 MIPYSNEYVLQY
+1 MIPYSNEYILQY

-20 NYTDGLEEMEGKTS
+20 EYTDGLEKMESKTS
-34 ESTGKINKSFDSMSS
+34 ESTGKINKGFDSMSS
-49 FIGKAIKSKLSL
+49 FIGKAIKSKFSL

-143 TATKTAQ
+143 VATKTAQ

-177 ADIADWL
+177 GEIADWL

-189 KGVTTVGELGAY
+189 KGVTTVGELGSY

-214 TLNDVGAALAQMT
+214 ALNDIGAALAQMT

-244 SELSKEGQAAADVFT
+244 SELSKEGQKAADVFT

-265 FRDFIA
+265 FRDFIS

-322 EDMKNKS
+322 NDMKNKS
-329 GELNTAYEIATS
+329 GELNTAYEIATA
-341 NIKSEWD
+341 NIKTEWD
-348 KLCNAMDSKWRKLVI
+348 RLCNAMDSRWRQFVTW
-363 GMEKPIYITLKT
+363 MEEPIYVT
-375 IRKAVDGDN
+375 IKEIRQAIDGQDNAVENLDSNRAKLAELEAKKAKL
-384 SAFEDYNK
+384 NK
-392 NKARVAQL
+392 NKSARYRDR
-400 EAEQRELL
+400 EKGELL
-408 KTAKVSPTAITQINQ
+408 GEITAL
-423 KAKEIEKL
+423 KAEIKRGEEIL
-431 NKQIK
+431 AQQ
-436 IVEDKMAA
+436 
-444 DKARQKEIEEEKAR
+444 QKELEEKRAEEEKKR
-458 KAEEEAAQKAK
+458 KAQQALEAKQ
-469 EAAIKAVEDKA
+469 AAVQASIDRAE
-480 KAVEAKEKQHK
+480 AVEAKEKEHK
-491 DNLNKVEINYLT
+491 NKLVKVDIDYLKKKK
-503 QRRDYMQQQ
+503 DYMQEQ

-537 LQQQRASN
+537 LQQQRTSN
-545 AALYREMEEFY
+545 ASLYREMEEFY
-556 RKLGELDKANEFK
+556 RKLGELEKANEFK

-639 QRMRELEL
+639 QRMKELEL

-653 TEELQNRLDFYNSS
+653 AEELQNRLDFYNSS
-667 EDYKQQAVDTLL
+667 EDYKQQAVDTLQ
-679 KIEENAQK
+679 KIEENAIKKEKIRDKERIGLTGMTSNLINDIQK
-687 KEEILDK
+687 KSK
-694 DKIKWE
+694 DTLL
-700 KWAENY
+700 N
-706 KVDIQEKSANAIMD
+706 
-720 TYTALANGQ
+720 TYEMLAKGQ
-729 IKSIEDFKKFAQMQI
+729 IKSLDDFKKFAAMQL
-744 AELLLAKGQ
+744 AEVMIMNGQ
-753 EHAAE
+753 EALIRGGADVVKG
-758 AISEGGKAVI
+758 IS
-768 DFAAAATAAAR
+768 FAANPATAALAPPE
-779 MNAAQAALFTTS
+779 F
-791 AKSHLASAAKNAALA
+791 ASAAKNFAFA
-806 AAFGVASSAISP
+806 AAMGLGASALYSASS
-818 DETSSSGS
+818 EEEKTSDK
-826 GGTTKYDDGIDSRV
+826 TTNNFDKNIDDRI

-848 GNVIIDVSDSQMA
+848 GIVYVDVSNSA
-861 KVMIKQIEKELKD
+861 LTKLLIKDIEKELKD
-874 GYNVTLVGK
+874 GYNVTLIGK

>member
-20 NYTDGLEEMEGKTS
+20 EYTDGLEKMEDKTS
-34 ESTGKINKSFDSMSS
+34 ESTGKINKNFDSMSS
-49 FIGKAIKSKLSL
+49 FIGKAIKSKFSL

-103 ADEFINLSIRTGQA
+103 ADEFVNLSIKTGQA

-135 EDLVNFLE
+135 EDLIDFLE

-177 ADIADWL
+177 GEIADWL

-189 KGVTTVGELGAY
+189 KGVTTVGELGSY

-214 TLNDVGAALAQMT
+214 TLNDIGAALAQMT

-244 SELSKEGQAAADVFT
+244 SELSKEGQKAADVFT

-265 FRDFIA
+265 FRDFIT

-288 STNKSIVDLFGSVEA
+288 STDKSIVDLFGSVEA

-317 FSEKL
+317 FNEKL
-322 EDMKNKS
+322 EDMKKKS
-329 GELNTAYEIATS
+329 GELNSAYAIATA
-341 NIKSEWD
+341 NIKTEWD
-348 KLCNAMDSKWRKLVI
+348 RLCNAMDSRWRQFVTW
-363 GMEKPIYITLKT
+363 MEEPIYVT
-375 IRKAVDGDN
+375 IKEIRQTIDGQDNAVENLDSNRAKLAELEAKKAKL
-384 SAFEDYNK
+384 NK
-392 NKARVAQL
+392 NKSARYRDR
-400 EAEQRELL
+400 EKGELL
-408 KTAKVSPTAITQINQ
+408 GDIAKLKV
-423 KAKEIEKL
+423 EIKRGEEL
-431 NKQIK
+431 LAQQ
-436 IVEDKMAA
+436 
-444 DKARQKEIEEEKAR
+444 QKELEEKRAEEEKKR
-458 KAEEEAAQKAK
+458 KAQQALEAKQ
-469 EAAIKAVEDKA
+469 AAVQASIDRAE
-480 KAVEAKEKQHK
+480 AVEAKEKEHK
-491 DNLNKVEINYLT
+491 NKLVKVDIDYLKKKK
-503 QRRDYMQQQ
+503 DYMQDQ

-639 QRMRELEL
+639 QRMRDLEL

-653 TEELQNRLDFYNSS
+653 AEELQNRLTFYNSS
-667 EDYKQQAVDTLL
+667 EDYKQQAVDTLQ
-679 KIEENAQK
+679 KIEENALK
-687 KEEILDK
+687 REKILDK
-694 DKIKWE
+694 KGQKDRDL
-700 KWAENY
+700 AANY
-706 KVDIQEKSANAIMD
+706 KEMTMQRSYNA
-720 TYTALANGQ
+720 T
-729 IKSIEDFKKFAQMQI
+729 MQ
-744 AELLLAKGQ
+744 AYDMLAKGQ
-753 EHAAE
+753 LKSLDDFKEFAKLQLAELLYSLGNQHATWAASDL
-758 AISEGGKAVI
+758 AIAVSNVVSNPTLAASK
-768 DFAAAATAAAR
+768 FAG
-779 MNAAQAALFTTS
+779 
-791 AKSHLASAAKNAALA
+791 AAKNAAIA
-806 AAFGVASSAISP
+806 AAFGVASSVVRGG
-818 DETSSSGS
+818 DSSSGERETS
-826 GGTTKYDDGIDSRV
+826 RNNYDDEIDKRV
-840 ESANKESE
+840 ENAEKESE

-874 GYNVTLVGK
+874 GYNVTLIGK

>member
-1 MIPYSNEYVLQY
+1 MAPFSDNYVLQY
-13 IAKLTTK
+13 VAKLLTGD
-20 NYTDGLEEMEGKTS
+20 YIEGLEEMENGTQKT
-34 ESTGKINKSFDSMSS
+34 TALLNKSFGSL
-49 FIGKAIKSKLSL
+49 GKEITKTIAKKVSL
-61 AAAAVYFANKTRL
+61 AGAVVYFANKTRL

-143 TATKTAQ
+143 VATKTAQ

-164 SIMNAYKMTATEA
+164 SIMNAYKMSAIEAT
-177 ADIADWL
+177 DIADWL

-201 LSDVT
+201 LSEVT
-206 SIAAPLNV
+206 SISASLNV
-214 TLNDVGAALAQMT
+214 TLDDVGAALAQMT

-244 SELSKEGQAAADVFT
+244 SELSKEGNKAADIF
-259 KIAGQS
+259 KEIAGQS

-271 NGGDLQG
+271 HGGDLQG
-278 ALNLMEQHAK
+278 ALKLMEDHAK
-288 STNKSIVDLFGSVEA
+288 RTNSSMVDLFGSVDA
-303 GSAALNLTGLNAQK
+303 GNASLNLTGLNAKQ

-329 GELNTAYEIATS
+329 GELNTAYEIATA

-348 KLCNAMDSKWRKLVI
+348 KLCNAMDSKWRSLVTWL
-363 GMEKPIYITLKT
+363 EKPIYITLKT
-375 IRKAVDGDN
+375 VRKAVDGDN

-444 DKARQKEIEEEKAR
+444 DRARQKEIEEEKAR

-469 EAAIKAVEDKA
+469 EDAIKAVEDKA
-480 KAVEAKEKQHK
+480 KAIEAKEKQHK

-653 TEELQNRLDFYNSS
+653 AEELQNRLTFYNSS
-667 EDYKQQAVDTLL
+667 EDYKQQAVDTLQ
-679 KIEENAQK
+679 KIEENALKREKIQDKQRIGLTEMTSNLINDIQK
-687 KEEILDK
+687 KSK
-694 DKIKWE
+694 DTLL
-700 KWAENY
+700 
-706 KVDIQEKSANAIMD
+706 Q
-720 TYTALANGQ
+720 TYEMLAKGQ
-729 IKSIEDFKKFAQMQI
+729 IKSLDDFKKFAAMQL
-744 AELLLAKGQ
+744 AEVMIMNGQ
-753 EHAAE
+753 EALIRGGADVVKG
-758 AISEGGKAVI
+758 IS
-768 DFAAAATAAAR
+768 FAANPATAALAPPE
-779 MNAAQAALFTTS
+779 F
-791 AKSHLASAAKNAALA
+791 ASAAKNFAFA
-806 AAFGVASSAISP
+806 AAMGLGASALYSASS
-818 DETSSSGS
+818 EEEKTSDK
-826 GGTTKYDDGIDSRV
+826 TTNNFDKNIDDRI

>member
-20 NYTDGLEEMEGKTS
+20 EYTAGLEKMEDKTS
-34 ESTGKINKSFDSMSS
+34 ESTGKINKNFDSMSS
-49 FIGKAIKSKLSL
+49 FIGKAIKSKFSL
-61 AAAAVYFANKTRL
+61 AATAVYFANKTRL

-89 NTLLKGSREELNKY
+89 NTLLKGSREELNKF

-143 TATKTAQ
+143 VATKTAQ

-189 KGVTTVGELGAY
+189 KGVTTVGELGSY

-214 TLNDVGAALAQMT
+214 ALNDVGAALAQMT
-227 QNGNNT
+227 QNGNST

-329 GELNTAYEIATS
+329 GELNTAYEIATA

-348 KLCNAMDSKWRKLVI
+348 KLCNAMDSKWRSLVTWL
-363 GMEKPIYITLKT
+363 EKPIYITLKT
-375 IRKAVDGDN
+375 VRKAVDGDN

-392 NKARVAQL
+392 NKAEVARL
-400 EAEQRELL
+400 EAEQQKLL
-408 KTAKVSPTAITQINQ
+408 KVANVNPVA
-423 KAKEIEKL
+423 AAGIERIGQDIARL

-444 DKARQKEIEEEKAR
+444 DRARQKEIEEEKAR

-469 EAAIKAVEDKA
+469 EDAIKAVEDKA
-480 KAVEAKEKQHK
+480 KAIEAKEKQHK

-653 TEELQNRLDFYNSS
+653 AEELQNRLTFYNSS
-667 EDYKQQAVDTLL
+667 EDYKQQAVDTLQ
-679 KIEENAQK
+679 KIEENALK
-687 KEEILDK
+687 REKILDK
-694 DKIKWE
+694 KAQKDRDL
-700 KWAENY
+700 AANY
-706 KVDIQEKSANAIMD
+706 KEMTMQRSYNA
-720 TYTALANGQ
+720 T
-729 IKSIEDFKKFAQMQI
+729 MQ
-744 AELLLAKGQ
+744 AYDMLAKGQ
-753 EHAAE
+753 LKSLDDFKEFAKLQLAELLYSLGNQHATWAASDL
-758 AISEGGKAVI
+758 AIAVSNVVSNPPLAASK
-768 DFAAAATAAAR
+768 FAG
-779 MNAAQAALFTTS
+779 
-791 AKSHLASAAKNAALA
+791 AAKNAAIA
-806 AAFGVASSAISP
+806 AAFGVASSVVRGG
-818 DETSSSGS
+818 DSSSGERETS
-826 GGTTKYDDGIDSRV
+826 RNNYDDEIDKRV
-840 ESANKESE
+840 ENAGKESE

-874 GYNVTLVGK
+874 GYNVTLIGK

>member
-1 MIPYSNEYVLQY
+1 MAPFSDNYVLQY
-13 IAKLTTK
+13 VAKLLTGD
-20 NYTDGLEEMEGKTS
+20 YIEGLEEMENGTQKT
-34 ESTGKINKSFDSMSS
+34 TALLNKSFGSLGRE
-49 FIGKAIKSKLSL
+49 ITKTIAKKVSL
-61 AAAAVYFANKTRL
+61 AGAVVYFANRTRL

-143 TATKTAQ
+143 VATKTAQ

-164 SIMNAYKMTATEA
+164 SIMNAYKMSAVEAT
-177 ADIADWL
+177 DIADWL

-201 LSDVT
+201 LSEVT
-206 SIAAPLNV
+206 SISASLNI
-214 TLNDVGAALAQMT
+214 TLDDVGAALAQMT

-244 SELSKEGQAAADVFT
+244 SELSKEGNKAADIF
-259 KIAGQS
+259 KEIAGQS

-271 NGGDLQG
+271 HGGDLQG
-278 ALNLMEQHAK
+278 ALKLMEDHAK
-288 STNKSIVDLFGSVEA
+288 RTNSSMVDLFGSVDA
-303 GSAALNLTGLNAQK
+303 GNAALNLTGLNAQK

-322 EDMKNKS
+322 NDMKNKS
-329 GELNTAYEIATS
+329 GELNTAYEIATA

-348 KLCNAMDSKWRKLVI
+348 KLCNAMDSKWRSLVTWL
-363 GMEKPIYITLKT
+363 EKPIYITLKT
-375 IRKAVDGDN
+375 VRKAVDGDN

-392 NKARVAQL
+392 NKAEVARL
-400 EAEQRELL
+400 EAEQQKLL
-408 KTAKVSPTAITQINQ
+408 KVANVNPA
-423 KAKEIEKL
+423 AAAGIERIGQDIARL

-444 DKARQKEIEEEKAR
+444 DRARQKEIEEEKAR

-480 KAVEAKEKQHK
+480 KAIEAKEKQHK

-537 LQQQRASN
+537 LQQQRTSN
-545 AALYREMEEFY
+545 ASLYREMEEFY
-556 RKLGELDKANEFK
+556 RKLGELEKANEFK

-639 QRMRELEL
+639 QRMRDLEL

-653 TEELQNRLDFYNSS
+653 AEELQNRLTFYNSS
-667 EDYKQQAVDTLL
+667 EDYKQQAVDTLQ
-679 KIEENAQK
+679 KIEENALK
-687 KEEILDK
+687 KENLQDKKKLKLSEMTANLLNDVQKRSKDTLLDSYEM
-694 DKIKWE
+694 I
-700 KWAENY
+700 
-706 KVDIQEKSANAIMD
+706 
-720 TYTALANGQ
+720 
-729 IKSIEDFKKFAQMQI
+729 
-744 AELLLAKGQ
+744 AKGQ
-753 EHAAE
+753 MK
-758 AISEGGKAVI
+758 SLDDFKN
-768 DFAAAATAAAR
+768 FAAMQLAEVMLSHGKEAMVRGMSDTVTGISFAANPATAHRAPAE
-779 MNAAQAALFTTS
+779 F
-791 AKSHLASAAKNAALA
+791 ASAAKNFAFSAAM
-806 AAFGVASSAISP
+806 GVGANALYSASSS
-818 DETSSSGS
+818 DEEKS
-826 GGTTKYDDGIDSRV
+826 DDNKTNFDQNINERV
-840 ESANKESE
+840 ENANKESE
-848 GNVIIDVSDSQMA
+848 GIVYVDVSNSA
-861 KVMIKQIEKELKD
+861 LTKLLIKDIEKELKD